1 MATVEGGMKYL
12 DCITGSMGMNLSK
25 FQEMVI
31 DRGAWHATVSGV
43 AESPTQFR
51 TITVFILIF

>member
-1 MATVEGGMKYL
+1 
-12 DCITGSMGMNLSK
+12 MGMNLSK

-43 AESPTQFR
+43 AESPTQLR
-51 TITVFILIF
+51 TITVFMLIF